1 MIHKQMDNET
11 RQRDADLVNAETA
24 MQRAAVKAREI
35 ARKTGTAV
43 VISEDDAIR
52 EEYPAQAQSRD

>member
-11 RQRDADLVNAETA
+11 RQRDADLVSAETA

-35 ARKTGTAV
+35 VRKTGTAV
-43 VISEDDAIR
+43 VISEDGTIR
-52 EEYPAQAQSRD
+52 EEYPARAQSRD